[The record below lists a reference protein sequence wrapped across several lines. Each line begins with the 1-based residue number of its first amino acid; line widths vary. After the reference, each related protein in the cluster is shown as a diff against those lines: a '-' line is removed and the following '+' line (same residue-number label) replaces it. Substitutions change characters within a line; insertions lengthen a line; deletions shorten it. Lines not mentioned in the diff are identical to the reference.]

1 MNEVIN
7 SWVMLGVWVVGGT
20 LFMLGLFAVSA
31 IIVTKI
37 GREGLIGKA
46 IIIIFS
52 LLNFLYNLTL
62 GSILCLE
69 LPHRLGE
76 PATERMKRYKKLH
89 TKQSR
94 GIRGWR
100 RWLADHVCA
109 FLNLFDP
116 HHC

>member
-7 SWVMLGVWVVGGT
+7 SWAMLIAVVVGGT
-20 LFMLGLFAVSA
+20 LFMLWFFGFCAT
-31 IIVTKI
+31 IVNKI
-37 GREGLIGKA
+37 GEDSYLGKA
-46 IIIIFS
+46 IIIFFS

-100 RWLADHVCA
+100 RWLADHVCTW
-109 FLNLFDP
+109 LNIFDP
-116 HHC
+116 GHC